1 MAAVTPTAPAGDGL
15 CGRPGHSES
24 EEGSMVTPASA
35 PIVLDLQIFNIR
47 AISELVKS
55 EEVT

>member
-47 AISELVKS
+47 AISE
-55 EEVT
+55 